1 MAPTAATPIL
11 RELHHVQYTPP
22 ELPKSGSV
30 SAKHTPRFGTLEQ
43 MAAERKH
50 SQRPHHSYALDK
62 PHHEMGHRDFFLAR
76 KFDQGGK
83 GFLTEQE
90 QGAAK
95 KALAEGYGKD
105 HYSDYYAHVP
115 QTRFQKTLASTL
127 PFAPTT
133 YSDTFNRCLT
143 EFEERHGGPTPDNNK
158 LTRTKLFHM
167 RTVTEQEEL
176 AKKIQKGW
184 TESIDRLRP
193 KQRGAEK
200 TPRSRKGYVE
210 KPKHKSRTEILQSR
224 QEKRR
229 PKDGYDWDD
238 TQGVSAHA

>member
-22 ELPKSGSV
+22 ELPSSNTV
-30 SAKHTPRFGTLEQ
+30 SPMHTPRFGTLEQ
-43 MAAERKH
+43 MAAARKR

-62 PHHEMGHRDFFLAR
+62 PQHDMTQRDFFLAR
-76 KFDQGGK
+76 KFDQDGK

-90 QGAAK
+90 QAAAK
-95 KALAEGYGKD
+95 RALSEGYGKD
-105 HYSDYYAHVP
+105 HYSDYYSHKP

-133 YSDTFNRCLT
+133 YVDTFNRCLT
-143 EFEERHGGPTPDNNK
+143 EFEDRHGSPAPDNTT
-158 LTRTKLFHM
+158 LTRTKLLHK

-184 TESIDRLRP
+184 TESINRLRP
-193 KQRGAEK
+193 KQTGAEK
-200 TPRSRKGYVE
+200 TPRSREGYVE
-210 KPKHKSRTEILQSR
+210 KPKHKTRTEILQSR

-238 TQGVSAHA
+238 TLGVSARA